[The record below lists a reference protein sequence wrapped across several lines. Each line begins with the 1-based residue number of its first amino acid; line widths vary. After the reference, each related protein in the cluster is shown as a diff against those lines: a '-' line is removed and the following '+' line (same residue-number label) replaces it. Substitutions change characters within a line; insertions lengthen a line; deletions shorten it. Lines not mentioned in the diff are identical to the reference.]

1 MVQPTAT
8 QAENDLAAHG
18 QSVTNKVADGA
29 PVDPYTPPW
38 MQAGAPT
45 NVTLPVIS
53 GPSPPVVGSVLMVNN
68 GTWNYRTGV
77 KFTYQWLQG
86 AAAIAGATGNS
97 HTTVTADKTFAIGC
111 TVTATSAK
119 GATNASAAPTV
130 AVP

>member
-1 MVQPTAT
+1 MQPTAT

-18 QSVTNKVADGA
+18 QSVTNKVADGS

-38 MQAGAPT
+38 LQSGAPT
-45 NVTLPVIS
+45 NVVLPVIS
-53 GPSPPVVGSVLMVNN
+53 GASPPVVGTVLSIND

-77 KFTYQWLQG
+77 KFTYQWLQT
-86 AAAIAGATGNS
+86 ATPIVGATGKTY
-97 HTTVTADKTFAIGC
+97 TTVTADKTHTIGC

-119 GATNASAAPTV
+119 GATPASAAATV